1 MKGLRSNWHATDGIF
16 QGGFGIFLTVSR
28 RCCIVPVRRMCMGVF
43 CVRGGV
49 HGKAFIER
57 SGQYD
62 RCIGQFID
70 AFFLRGK
77 VLTYVIG
84 NGRNARQGAG

>member
-1 MKGLRSNWHATDGIF
+1 
-16 QGGFGIFLTVSR
+16 
-28 RCCIVPVRRMCMGVF
+28 MGVF

-70 AFFLRGK
+70 AFSLRGK
-77 VLTYVIG
+77 VLAHDIG